1 MIIIKESKNYRKYQE
16 AFQNSFLNISNLE
29 ENVPNNKDEI
39 IQSILDNDFDTNK
52 NNFKASLD
60 TSLKR
65 PYGIVLSSYSIDE
78 LSKMK
83 TFKVWGIASG
93 YALKKKDGFSNG
105 LDIVSV
111 HNSSGIKQ
119 LGELLIKSAIKNGG
133 KYLDC
138 FDGFLTNFY
147 KKLGFVEYDRDS
159 YNPKH
164 DPGGKIKKALGGERD
179 VIYMKLR

>member
-1 MIIIKESKNYRKYQE
+1 MIIIKKSKSYRKYQE
-16 AFQNSFLNISNLE
+16 AFQNSFLNISNLD
-29 ENVPNNKDEI
+29 ENVTQNKEEI

-52 NNFKASLD
+52 NNFKSSLD

-65 PYGIVLSSYSIDE
+65 PNGIVLSSYSIDE
-78 LSKMK
+78 ISKMK

-147 KKLGFVEYDRDS
+147 KKLGFVEYSRDS
-159 YNPKH
+159 YNPDY

-179 VIYMKLR
+179 IIYMKLS